1 MFAMALILMNRNPSL
16 SADNTWTETY
26 WPLHTPMKREVKIHQ
41 HRSFENYQYH
51 HYNIRQLSVQT
62 KESMT
67 LLQYAVCSIQHT
79 LWSYDW
85 YDGVDNFQKNDVIY
99 WHAICWHHYH
109 HRRWIYICL
118 GDAPE
123 RPQLWCAGGVEGEKM
138 CLLEEVPS
146 SIR

>member
-1 MFAMALILMNRNPSL
+1 MVAPSRGFPPTALLSFSCRLSDSRTYCLCCVHRLIPTQVRNFSKTQLLCLELSTPCMVIMFAMALILMNRNPSL

-79 LWSYDW
+79 L
-85 YDGVDNFQKNDVIY
+85 
-99 WHAICWHHYH
+99 
-109 HRRWIYICL
+109 
-118 GDAPE
+118 
-123 RPQLWCAGGVEGEKM
+123 
-138 CLLEEVPS
+138 
-146 SIR
+146 